1 LEDRAKLAQEQHQ
14 KALKYKDDFLEI
26 AENEFEKIS
35 QDVEKNIENL
45 RFDFWFRTYYYFLGF
60 SIHLGCFFCFVFLFM
75 LNFNSF
81 SINKNKKKRRK
92 KKRLAK
98 EINKFDN
105 LTSIINVEKT

>member
-1 LEDRAKLAQEQHQ
+1 
-14 KALKYKDDFLEI
+14 
-26 AENEFEKIS
+26 
-35 QDVEKNIENL
+35 
-45 RFDFWFRTYYYFLGF
+45 
-60 SIHLGCFFCFVFLFM
+60 M

-105 LTSIINVEKT
+105 LTSIINV